1 MGVLMKKLLSLV
13 LLTVICMPTLAQA
26 GKLRDNVGCG
36 LGTLLF
42 ETVGKP
48 DGGWLLQWIASS
60 TNGSFYSAF
69 SMTTG
74 TVGCKGSISEVVKY
88 EEVEIFIAEN
98 MDDFA
103 KDVAMGEGETLNSV
117 AALLQITDTEK
128 FASLLQDNFVVIF
141 PNGDVTADQV
151 VVKIVELNS

>member
-1 MGVLMKKLLSLV
+1 MKKLLSLV
-13 LLTVICMPTLAQA
+13 LLTVFCMPTLAQA

-42 ETVGKP
+42 ESVGKQ

-74 TVGCKGSISEVVKY
+74 TVGCRGSISEVVKY

-103 KDVAMGEGETLNSV
+103 KDVAMGQGETLNSV
-117 AALLQITDTEK
+117 ATLLQITDTEK

-141 PNGDVTADQV
+141 PNSDVTADQV
-151 VVKIVELNS
+151 IVKIVELNS

>member
-1 MGVLMKKLLSLV
+1 MKKLLGFLLITV
-13 LLTVICMPTLAQA
+13 LCIPTLAQA
-26 GKLRDNVGCG
+26 GKLKNNVGCG

-42 ETVGKP
+42 ESVGQTN
-48 DGGWLLQWIASS
+48 GGWLLQAFASS
-60 TNGSFYSAF
+60 TNGTFYSPF

-74 TVGCKGSISEVVKY
+74 TVGCQGAINSVVKY

-103 KDVAMGEGETLNSV
+103 KDVAIGQGETINSV
-117 AALLQITDTEK
+117 AALLQVTDTAK
-128 FASLLQDNFVVIF
+128 FASLLQENFVVIF

-151 VVKIVELNS
+151 IVKIVELNS